1 MEIES
6 VSSII
11 AQDQSKHVR
20 KYKGEK
26 LRKQQ
31 DKSKAQN
38 KMLETYL
45 NILLIMININILHN
59 FLINP
64 QHKLQVVI

>member
-11 AQDQSKHVR
+11 AQDQPNHVR

-45 NILLIMININILHN
+45 NILLIMININ
-59 FLINP
+59 
-64 QHKLQVVI
+64 KYVVFYYNGNIF